1 MLLILLFLEGFPVV
15 TVIEPKFTLMKRFH
29 EENAL
34 FEVNGNL
41 SVSEVLILERGC
53 IFGKLNS

>member
-41 SVSEVLILERGC
+41 SVSEVLILERGV
-53 IFGKLNS
+53 FSGN